1 MSLPLQRGKQALA
14 LGWAVLLFLTAAP
27 FAFAE
32 PKIHAPT
39 EIEAVA
45 RVFLEENARAT
56 QHGGRV
62 EVSIGRLDPRLRLT
76 ACAEPLQAFQPAGA
90 RLSGHTSVGVRCA
103 GPASWSVYLSADIDV
118 FAETLVLTRAL
129 ARNSALTPDDVK
141 STESEVSGLGQ
152 GYLQQPADIE
162 GMVTRRPLAAGT
174 VLTPAMVKAP
184 QIVKRGDRVRLV
196 SGEGPIQVEMMGEA
210 VNNGARGDRV
220 QVRPLNSKRIV
231 EGWVVSP
238 SVVKVTL

>member
-1 MSLPLQRGKQALA
+1 MSLLLHRGKQALA
-14 LGWAVLLFLTAAP
+14 LGWAVFAL
-27 FAFAE
+27 AFAALALAE
-32 PKIHAPT
+32 QKIHPPA
-39 EIEAVA
+39 EIEAA
-45 RVFLEENARAT
+45 AQAFLEDSAQAA
-56 QHGGRV
+56 QHNGRV
-62 EVSIGRLDPRLRLT
+62 EVTIGRLDPRLRLT

-103 GPASWSVYLSADIDV
+103 GPASWSIYLSADVEV

-129 ARNSALTPDDVK
+129 ARNAALTPDDVK

-152 GYLQQPADIE
+152 GYLQRPEDIE

-184 QIVKRGDRVRLV
+184 HIIKRGDRVRLV
-196 SGEGPIQVEMMGEA
+196 SGDGSIRVEMMGEA

-220 QVRPLNSKRIV
+220 RVRALNSKRIV